1 MSSQSCPAS
10 RARRVESY
18 CSTSSTQNAWARHVE
33 RVETWRAE
41 WNLGCGSRLKVD
53 GNRCFCIVIPDVL
66 TDCRSRALNCFGDYV
81 QQEPWLHSV
90 VVSSYTRMRCGF
102 SSCYVLSSLF
112 FPCSI
117 VSCSRTR
124 SILWGHVAMTL
135 THCFL
140 WLYFADHSV
149 PGCLIFV
156 NSFRGE
162 GVI

>member
-1 MSSQSCPAS
+1 MSSQSSSSCPAS
-10 RARRVESY
+10 RARRVEPC
-18 CSTSSTQNAWARHVE
+18 CSTSSTQCMGSTR
-33 RVETWRAE
+33 RTCRGE

-140 WLYFADHSV
+140 
-149 PGCLIFV
+149 
-156 NSFRGE
+156 
-162 GVI
+162 